1 MPGVKFRIYS
11 VLRGDRFGA
20 MGIPYSLS
28 HDNGEPAGAMNRVSQ
43 AHEMIVRLVRLVSR
57 PYSSCGL
64 AECRGLT
71 TDVHFPLIS

>member
-1 MPGVKFRIYS
+1 MPGVKFRNYS
-11 VLRGDRFGA
+11 VLSYGY
-20 MGIPYSLS
+20 PYSLL

-71 TDVHFPLIS
+71 TDVHFPLISTN